1 MKFRLTLFTV
11 AHALLGL
18 AMAIHEDVQ
27 SDQEKPIEDK
37 TCKEYIAASIDGQ
50 MTICGTSVSE
60 QAVSTP
66 IPPVLPHRKRPHSW
80 SGIPKSLAKSNK
92 VSEEGPSKYKRVKS
106 DTGPD
111 PALLI
116 EDSRDCESC
125 VTSKRK
131 RSDFDGTYGSNAGSE
146 EYTQI
151 VNLIH
156 NLHSVFA
163 HLATEKRTRGTN
175 WILMR
180 KAIENVARL
189 SQIQFPNYDPDI
201 NRLKPEIEK
210 LQRDSQFILTKN
222 YLS

>member
-1 MKFRLTLFTV
+1 MKFQLSMFTF
-11 AHALLGL
+11 AHALVGL
-18 AMAIHEDVQ
+18 AMAVNEDVQ
-27 SDQEKPIEDK
+27 TDNNKPIEEN
-37 TCKEYIAASIDGQ
+37 TGKEYITASVEKQ
-50 MTICGTSVSE
+50 MTISATFVPE
-60 QAVSTP
+60 QAIFTP

-80 SGIPKSLAKSNK
+80 CGEPKDLTKDKK
-92 VSEEGPSKYKRVKS
+92 VSEEKPSTFKRVKS
-106 DTGPD
+106 NTGPD

-131 RSDFDGTYGSNAGSE
+131 RSDFDGTYGLNTGSE
-146 EYTQI
+146 EYTEI

-163 HLATEKRTRGTN
+163 HLTNEKRTRGSN

-210 LQRDSQFILTKN
+210 LQRDSQFVLTKN